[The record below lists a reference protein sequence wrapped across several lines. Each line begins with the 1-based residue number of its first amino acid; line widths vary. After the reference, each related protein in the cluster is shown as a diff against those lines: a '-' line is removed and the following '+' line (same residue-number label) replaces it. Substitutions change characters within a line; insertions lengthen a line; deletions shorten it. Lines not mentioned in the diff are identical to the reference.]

1 MPNLKLRWL
10 ALSTLISSL
19 GMSFIWPLTSVYL
32 HNQLHISLTTIGVVL
47 LINSVTSVLGSSL
60 GGILY
65 DRFNPFYLLIYSVSA
80 TFVILCGLSI
90 WHSWPFFSFWLGLLG
105 FCSGWNIALLNSIS
119 TSIRNISSKR
129 VFNVLY
135 LFQNLGVVIG
145 SSLVGY
151 FYSISVT
158 LLFAVAAVLF
168 LGLIVVILV
177 NFQGINSSRSI
188 DHQAHLHKK
197 VVKLPI
203 NNQIFLSILF
213 IALLI
218 IWVMYQQWTSNVSVY
233 MTELGFPLSKYSI
246 LWTINAGGIV
256 LIQLILS
263 YLNQYN
269 FTSQEQIIFG
279 ISSLT
284 ISFVVLIFANQYI
297 GFVIAMLLLTLGEA
311 TAFPAIPALV
321 NRLSSR
327 NAKGKYQGAVNAWA
341 SAGRALGPLIG
352 GIIIETTSYIW
363 LFKIAVILY
372 IVVFILVLSCLKIL
386 NGKLTYF
393 D

>member
-1 MPNLKLRWL
+1 
-10 ALSTLISSL
+10 
-19 GMSFIWPLTSVYL
+19 
-32 HNQLHISLTTIGVVL
+32 
-47 LINSVTSVLGSSL
+47 
-60 GGILY
+60 
-65 DRFNPFYLLIYSVSA
+65 
-80 TFVILCGLSI
+80 
-90 WHSWPFFSFWLGLLG
+90 
-105 FCSGWNIALLNSIS
+105 
-119 TSIRNISSKR
+119 
-129 VFNVLY
+129 
-135 LFQNLGVVIG
+135 
-145 SSLVGY
+145 
-151 FYSISVT
+151 
-158 LLFAVAAVLF
+158 
-168 LGLIVVILV
+168 
-177 NFQGINSSRSI
+177 
-188 DHQAHLHKK
+188 
-197 VVKLPI
+197 
-203 NNQIFLSILF
+203 
-213 IALLI
+213 
-218 IWVMYQQWTSNVSVY
+218 